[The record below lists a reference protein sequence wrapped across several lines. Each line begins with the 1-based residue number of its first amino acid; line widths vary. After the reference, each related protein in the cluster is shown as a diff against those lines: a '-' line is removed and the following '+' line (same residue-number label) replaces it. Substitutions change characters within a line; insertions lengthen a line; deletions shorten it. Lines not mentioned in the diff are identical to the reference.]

1 MATLAAII
9 GRILIAAL
17 FILAGL
23 DKVLDTGAT
32 AEYIRSAT
40 NLPGSLA
47 LPTGVFEIA
56 AGLLLASGIG
66 TRLAS
71 GALIVF
77 TALAT
82 ILFHSRITD
91 PVQAQMA
98 LKNLAVMGG
107 LLMVFAYGQV
117 RGNLGT
123 WRERDRAH
131 DAEVKA
137 ARAEGRA
144 EATTPV
150 VTPAATPAAPPAA
163 TRPSD

>member
-17 FILAGL
+17 FVLAGL
-23 DKVLDTGAT
+23 NKIMDTGAT
-32 AEYIRSAT
+32 AEYIRGAT

-47 LPTGVFEIA
+47 LPTGIFEIA

-66 TRLAS
+66 TRIAA

-82 ILFHSRITD
+82 ILFHSQITD

-98 LKNLAVMGG
+98 LKNLAIMGG

-117 RGNLGT
+117 KGTLGV

-137 ARAEGRA
+137 ARAEGRVEGTE
-144 EATTPV
+144 EA
-150 VTPAATPAAPPAA
+150 AKRAP
-163 TRPSD
+163 D